1 MSFFFR
7 FNNLQLREH
16 FVMSEEDHSKSYINP
31 FQEPTGMLN
40 VDSALSP
47 EPQPTREILNSC
59 RELY

>member
-40 VDSALSP
+40 VDSALTP
-47 EPQPTREILNSC
+47 EPQPTR
-59 RELY
+59 